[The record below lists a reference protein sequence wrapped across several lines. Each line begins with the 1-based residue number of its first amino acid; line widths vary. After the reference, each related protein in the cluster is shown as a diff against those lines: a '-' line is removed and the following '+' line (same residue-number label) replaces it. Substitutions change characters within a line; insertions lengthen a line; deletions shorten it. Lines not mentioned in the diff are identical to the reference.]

1 MGCRFRIEIR
11 RQEGRRVFYVE
22 GDLDLASAEIVE
34 RLLQDSQDSPG
45 LVVDVRGVGCADSSG
60 IRVLLE
66 GARRMQDQGFELRIV
81 GAGPRVARAFNVLG
95 LEQYLDPRP
104 TEPSQKATPLRR
116 ARRTRQ
122 SGRPLPDA

>member
-1 MGCRFRIEIR
+1 MGCSFRIEIR
-11 RQEGRRVFYVE
+11 REEGRPVLSVE

-34 RLLQDSQDSPG
+34 RLLRESQDSPG

-66 GARRMQDQGFELRIV
+66 GARRMEDQGFELRIV

-95 LEQYLDPRP
+95 LDKYLESDSAGTSHRGFPRP
-104 TEPSQKATPLRR
+104 P
-116 ARRTRQ
+116 ARQTRS

>member
-11 RQEGRRVFYVE
+11 RQEGRRIFYVE
-22 GDLDLASAEIVE
+22 GDLDLASAEIME
-34 RLLQDSQDSPG
+34 RLLQESQDSPG

-81 GAGPRVARAFNVLG
+81 GAGPRVARAFHVLG
-95 LEQYLDPRP
+95 LEQYLETHPTKPFPKALPRRRG
-104 TEPSQKATPLRR
+104 RR
-116 ARRTRQ
+116 ARQ
-122 SGRPLPDA
+122 SGRPLPDS

>member
-11 RQEGRRVFYVE
+11 RQEGHPVFHVE
-22 GDLDLASAEIVE
+22 GDLDLASAEILE

-66 GARRMQDQGFELRIV
+66 GARRMKDEGFELRIV

-95 LEQYLDPRP
+95 LERYLEPHP
-104 TEPSQKATPLRR
+104 AEPSQRATHVGQTRR
-116 ARRTRQ
+116 ARQ
-122 SGRPLPDA
+122 SGRPLPDS